1 MGPQS
6 VVVVRRFHCVCLNLL
21 LFHIASLSDNTIVSF
36 NDTFPVAGEFS

>member
-6 VVVVRRFHCVCLNLL
+6 VVVVRRFHCVCL